1 MLERVVGQKSQAKR
15 ALSVL
20 REMVVTNQL
29 PPGSTH
35 LEVELAE
42 MLGMSRTP
50 VREAAIIL
58 ESHGLVE
65 MRPRRGM
72 RVLPINPTDMREIYE
87 VLTALEPL
95 AAASLATRGL
105 TAEEDAAFEGD
116 LSDMDDALAGEED
129 RNAWAVADEAFHRR
143 LVTAAGNSRVIT
155 FTRHVADQVQRAR
168 MLTLRLRPAPHDSNA
183 DHRAL
188 VDAIRA
194 RDPLR
199 AEELHRTHRRVSGE
213 RLIALIEAHGLGP
226 V

>member
-1 MLERVVGQKSQAKR
+1 MDSVQRQKSQAKR

-72 RVLPINPTDMREIYE
+72 RVLPINLSDMREIYE
-87 VLTALEPL
+87 ILTALEPL
-95 AAASLATRGL
+95 AAARLAERGL
-105 TAEEDAAFEGD
+105 TEEEDAGFEGD
-116 LSDMDDALAGEED
+116 ISRMEAALDGEED
-129 RNAWAVADEAFHRR
+129 RMAWAAADEDFHRR
-143 LVTAAGNSRVIT
+143 LVTAAGNTRIIA
-155 FTRHVADQVQRAR
+155 FTQQIGDQVQRAR
-168 MLTLRLRPAPHDSNA
+168 LLTLRLRPSLKGSNN

-188 VDAIRA
+188 LEAIRS
-194 RDPLR
+194 RDEAL
-199 AEELHRTHRRVSGE
+199 AEALHRDHRRLAGE
-213 RLIALIEAHGLGP
+213 QLVRLMEEHGLGS